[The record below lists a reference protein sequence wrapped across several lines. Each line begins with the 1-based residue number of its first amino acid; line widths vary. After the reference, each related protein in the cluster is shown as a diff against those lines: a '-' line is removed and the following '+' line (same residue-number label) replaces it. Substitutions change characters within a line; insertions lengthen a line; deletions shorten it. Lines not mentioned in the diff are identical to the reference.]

1 VILYV
6 LRHGIAETDA
16 PGGDDRLRRLTPR
29 GREKMR
35 AAAEGMAALGLDLDV
50 LLTSPLVRA
59 AETAAIVADVLP
71 GCPTP
76 REFLGL
82 APSVGAAEVVR
93 GLRPFARQEAVAIV
107 GHEPGLSQVASLLL
121 AGSPGGV
128 ALVLK
133 KGGLIAIEIVEEPAP
148 RSGTLRWMLTPRH
161 LRRLGR

>member
-6 LRHGIAETDA
+6 LRHAIAESEA
-16 PGGDDRLRRLTPR
+16 PGGDDRLRRLTSR

-35 AAAEGMAALGLDLDV
+35 AEAEGMAGLGIELDL

-76 REFLGL
+76 REFPGL
-82 APSVGAAEVVR
+82 APSVGAAELVR
-93 GLRPFARQEAVAIV
+93 GLRPFARHEGVAIV
-107 GHEPGLSQVASLLL
+107 GHEPGLSQVAALLL
-121 AGSPGGV
+121 AGSPGGL

-148 RSGTLRWMLTPRH
+148 RSGTLRWMLTPRQ
-161 LRRLGR
+161 LRRLAR